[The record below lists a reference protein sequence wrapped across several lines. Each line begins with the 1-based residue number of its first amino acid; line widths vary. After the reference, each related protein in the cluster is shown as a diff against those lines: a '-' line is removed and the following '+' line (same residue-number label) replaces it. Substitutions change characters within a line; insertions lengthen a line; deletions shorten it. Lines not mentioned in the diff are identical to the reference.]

1 MKKKLLNSFI
11 IVFLCF
17 LFSINVKA
25 EEIKIGENV
34 YASVTKSTKYLNGII
49 DIRGTGDTYNFDLD
63 GYDATGLVKNPF
75 STINS
80 IKPYNVNIDEG
91 VTSIGDYLLSFGNFE
106 IEKIVFPN
114 SLIRI
119 GRNAFFSKEI
129 KNNVVLPQS
138 LKIIEEGAF
147 AFSLSLDSN
156 KKPEKLTLPSNIV
169 ELGTGAFTG
178 CTLISEVS
186 IPENIKVIK
195 NNTFGD
201 CINLTK
207 VNLPQSLIQIEGSG
221 FVNCSNLSK
230 ITLPPRLKSIGQD
243 AFKGCIL
250 LTNIDVP
257 GSMQTIGAN
266 AFAGCRRLFN
276 VTMQEGVR
284 TIDDNAFNG
293 CIRLQTMTLPASIQS
308 IGDFAFNQCT
318 MLRSVMVR
326 NGNTNLG
333 RQVFNGCPVTLSA
346 SKGSRV
352 QAYAKSNGIGFKDN
366 GSYAVPFVTQEYI
379 SGSFRYKVLTSGS
392 NGGTVQVIAPIN
404 NKKTK
409 LTIPDTV
416 KLNTYNFTVTSI
428 AKNAFKS
435 NKKLQSVNI
444 GKYVTSI
451 GDRAFYNCSALTSV
465 KFGNKVNEIGKAA
478 FRGCSNLKKV
488 KLPTKVTSI
497 KDELFYG
504 CKKLTSVTLSNNTTS
519 VGNGAFSGCSS
530 LKSITLPSR
539 VKTLGSK
546 AFYNCKNLKKIT
558 VKGTALRKVGSS
570 ALKKINSQA
579 VIKVPKSKVRKYTS
593 LFKGKG
599 QSKTVKVSK

>member
-1 MKKKLLNSFI
+1 MKKIFSC
-11 IVFLCF
+11 IVLMLILVTICGI
-17 LFSINVKA
+17 SVSAN
-25 EEIKIGENV
+25 ETTYRMGNNV
-34 YASVTKSTKYLNGII
+34 YMTYNDQTRDVII
-49 DIRGTGDTYNFDLD
+49 EGTGEMYDYDTD
-63 GYDATGLVKNPF
+63 GYDVIGHINPF
-75 STINS
+75 KQIDKNKINDIIIS
-80 IKPYNVNIDEG
+80 DGI
-91 VTSIGDYLLSFGNFE
+91 TSIGNYSLCGIQATSVQIPNSVRIIGDSSFGSITIKSDKLIIPNGVTYIGKEAFMGVFRFTPLGHQYNGLDIMLPDSVTYVGE
-106 IEKIVFPN
+106 RAFAMGGIKSMKFSNAIKSLPISILEGNPHLKSVILPDKLVTIED
-114 SLIRI
+114 
-119 GRNAFFSKEI
+119 GAFFACPKLETI
-129 KNNVVLPQS
+129 ALP
-138 LKIIEEGAF
+138 
-147 AFSLSLDSN
+147 DS
-156 KKPEKLTLPSNIV
+156 
-169 ELGTGAFTG
+169 
-178 CTLISEVS
+178 
-186 IPENIKVIK
+186 
-195 NNTFGD
+195 
-201 CINLTK
+201 
-207 VNLPQSLIQIEGSG
+207 
-221 FVNCSNLSK
+221 
-230 ITLPPRLKSIGQD
+230 LKSIGQN
-243 AFKGCIL
+243 AFNGCIL
-250 LTNIDVP
+250 LTDINIP

-284 TIDDNAFNG
+284 NIDDNAFNG

-308 IGDFAFNQCT
+308 IGDYAFNQCT
-318 MLRSVMVR
+318 MLRSVMIR
-326 NGNTNLG
+326 NGNANLG

-409 LTIPDTV
+409 LTISATV

-435 NKKLQSVNI
+435 NKKLKSVNI

-465 KFGNKVNEIGKAA
+465 KFGNRVNEIGKAA

-497 KDELFYG
+497 KDEMFYG
-504 CKKLTSVTLSNNTTS
+504 CKKLTNVTLGNNTTT
-519 VGNGAFSGCSS
+519 VGNSAFSGCSS
-530 LKSITLPSR
+530 LKSITIPSR
-539 VKTLGSK
+539 VRTLGSK

-558 VKGTALRKVGSS
+558 VKGTTLRKVGSS
-570 ALKKINSQA
+570 ALKKINGQV